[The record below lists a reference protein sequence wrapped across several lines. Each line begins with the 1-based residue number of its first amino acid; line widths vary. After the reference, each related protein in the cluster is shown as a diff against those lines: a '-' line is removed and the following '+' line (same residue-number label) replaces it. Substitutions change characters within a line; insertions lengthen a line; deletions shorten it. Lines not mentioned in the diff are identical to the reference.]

1 MHDADRSETYLPLLR
16 ELAALRD
23 LSEAPARY
31 LAGGSALRTLTRGQV
46 LCEKGN
52 AGAGFFCLLSGR
64 VKLSA
69 VAADGSER
77 VLELV
82 LPGRVFGQAAAV
94 LDEPFPFL
102 AQALVETQVL
112 QVSRERIRK
121 AIEQWPEVAGSMLR
135 LVSQDCMR
143 LVHDLEACCLMSA
156 RQRLIDFLIKEARPR
171 VGSHHDA
178 TLALPASKAMVASSL
193 NLTPETFSRELHDL
207 ARRGLVRVE
216 RRTVEIPALDRL
228 REAATPDAGQLP

>member
-16 ELAALRD
+16 ELDALRD
-23 LSEAPARY
+23 LPDEPARY
-31 LAGGSALRTLTRGQV
+31 LAGGSLLRTLTRGQV
-46 LCEKGN
+46 LCEKGSP
-52 AGAGFFCLLSGR
+52 GAGFFCLLSGR

-94 LDEPFPFL
+94 LDQPFPFL

-121 AIEQWPEVAGSMLR
+121 AIGQWPEMAGAMLR
-135 LVSQDCMR
+135 SVSLDCMR

-156 RQRLIDFLIKEARPR
+156 RQRLVDFLLKEARP
-171 VGSHHDA
+171 VPASQDGAELS
-178 TLALPASKAMVASSL
+178 LPASKAVVASSL

-216 RRTVEIPALDRL
+216 RRTLEIPSLGRL
-228 REAATPDAGQLP
+228 RDATRQHLVGV